1 MRVQS
6 ARDRGALIRERR
18 KALGWDQQQLA
29 ARIGASRLWVSEMEN
44 GKPTVQLDLA
54 LRALDALG
62 VRLSTIET
70 DEGAGKSHSAAAI
83 ADLLRRR

>member
-6 ARDRGALIRERR
+6 ARDIGALIRERR
-18 KALGWDQQQLA
+18 KALGWDQKQLA

-70 DEGAGKSHSAAAI
+70 DQGAGKSPSAAAI